1 MSAQETD
8 KIVAK
13 AGDRKISE
21 REFKIR
27 YELVPHYTRDQF
39 NEDSS
44 KIDLLNSIIAEKFLT
59 QEASSLGFDTT
70 DYYKYS
76 IQQIKDLYVRDALY
90 TREIDSK
97 VKISQSDIQ
106 EALDRRAESLSL
118 RIISTYDSAS
128 IFKYYRQLQL
138 GAAFDSLGKISDP
151 VEYDSNKAP
160 VKITYG
166 QMQEDYVEDT
176 LYSLKVGHFSSP
188 LKTKEGWFIFKL
200 IGISFEAPP
209 NANDNNYNR
218 TIINVIR
225 MRKSRIFGMKYLD
238 KFYKNR
244 KATIDSTLFLK
255 LTGKISSILTQK
267 ESNHDF
273 GRDNNLFLN
282 EGNIMEILKDFGDAV
297 NNGDIV
303 HIEKSPIKL
312 KEYLFSLIVY
322 PFLIKDPSLRP
333 VAYNLMENLNKYIQ
347 YKFLSDEGFK
357 EELQNIPDVKEDIN
371 IWRDNYLA
379 KMLKNTFRD
388 SINVTDEDVKNYYK
402 EYKGFEKVNI
412 LEILNDNLEVIETV
426 FKELKA
432 GKDFRELATKYT
444 QRAWTKDRGG
454 EFGYMPVSELGEIG
468 KFAARLKMN
477 HVYGPIRTDSGYSV
491 IKLIGRKT
499 DSTRTE
505 ADFEAV
511 KDQIKDDM
519 LSKEFNKKFF
529 EYIAKLAEKYKY
541 SINEENLKS
550 VKVLDIPMFTFKYIG
565 FGGRIAAMPFM
576 DAWYDWVNFLK
587 GKPSIVP

>member
-1 MSAQETD
+1 MDNVFAFREGSTFLHKRLHPLTKMIVFFLVVFIAGLWLD
-8 KIVAK
+8 VRYIAPLLIIGFILAYVAK
-13 AGDRKISE
+13 VPPKLFLFIVIALALTWFPTLRSTVAQSRPEYFKVLDPTWASTGILTINVPFLGLDRLGLTYGSLYWLAGRVCRFAGVVTWAIV
-21 REFKIR
+21 
-27 YELVPHYTRDQF
+27 L
-39 NEDSS
+39 
-44 KIDLLNSIIAEKFLT
+44 
-59 QEASSLGFDTT
+59 
-70 DYYKYS
+70 
-76 IQQIKDLYVRDALY
+76 LY
-90 TREIDSK
+90 TTSI
-97 VKISQSDIQ
+97 SDIT
-106 EALDRRAESLSL
+106 S
-118 RIISTYDSAS
+118 
-128 IFKYYRQLQL
+128 
-138 GAAFDSLGKISDP
+138 
-151 VEYDSNKAP
+151 
-160 VKITYG
+160 
-166 QMQEDYVEDT
+166 T

-402 EYKGFEKVNI
+402 EHKEFEKVNI